1 MRGDIRRSKIATW
14 AVKLSML
21 KTDINAGGEGIE
33 LLTVLKA
40 ALSTGAQTLEP
51 VAVKGVGLMNQRNE
65 VHIASGRHSLVFL
78 YFD

>member
-40 ALSTGAQTLEP
+40 ALSTGAQTL
-51 VAVKGVGLMNQRNE
+51 GSRL
-65 VHIASGRHSLVFL
+65 L
-78 YFD
+78 